1 MEKEDSHRLAEIF
14 IKENSKKE
22 KLMETEFSFKFNK
35 ALFMMVIGWMMRN
48 MERELKNGNSVR
60 FLMLVISKTAKKQ
73 GKEFWVSMEANMKE
87 ILWMESFKDRE
98 SISILRSKEL
108 WKVLSKKADS

>member
-35 ALFMMVIGWMMRN
+35 ALFMMVIG
-48 MERELKNGNSVR
+48 
-60 FLMLVISKTAKKQ
+60 
-73 GKEFWVSMEANMKE
+73 
-87 ILWMESFKDRE
+87 
-98 SISILRSKEL
+98 
-108 WKVLSKKADS
+108 